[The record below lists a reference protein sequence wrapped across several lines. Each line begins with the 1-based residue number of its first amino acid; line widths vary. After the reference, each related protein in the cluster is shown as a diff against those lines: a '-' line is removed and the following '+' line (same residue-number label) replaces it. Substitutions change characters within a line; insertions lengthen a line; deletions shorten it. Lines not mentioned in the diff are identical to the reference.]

1 MGISLAF
8 QDQAPPLSNPDL
20 DWLQG
25 RTIVHKIVIG
35 LTDPNV
41 CMRVILNELSES
53 AGEIRALTLKPTE
66 ASCFEVVLQATSL
79 SAEDARDLVG
89 RIAAYPAVNSAAI
102 EHMLIR

>member
-8 QDQAPPLSNPDL
+8 QQDATPLSNPDL
-20 DWLQG
+20 DWLRG

-35 LTDPNV
+35 LTDPCV

-53 AGEIRALTLKPTE
+53 EGEIRALTLKPTE
-66 ASCFEVVLQATSL
+66 AACFEVVLQATGL
-79 SAEDARDLVG
+79 SAEDARGLVA
-89 RIAAYPAVNSAAI
+89 RIAAYPAVKSAAI

>member
-8 QDQAPPLSNPDL
+8 QHGATPLSNPDL

-41 CMRVILNELSES
+41 CMRVILNELSET
-53 AGEIRALTLKPTE
+53 AGEIRALTLKPTGG
-66 ASCFEVVLQATSL
+66 AGFEVVLQATGL
-79 SAEDARDLVG
+79 GAEDARGLVG
-89 RIAAYPAVNSAAI
+89 RIAAYPAVKSAAV

>member
-8 QDQAPPLSNPDL
+8 QTGATPLSNADI
-20 DWLQG
+20 DWLRG

-35 LTDPNV
+35 LTDPVV
-41 CMRVILNELSES
+41 CMRVILNELAES

-66 ASCFEVVLQATSL
+66 GACFEVVLQATNL
-79 SAEDARDLVG
+79 GAEDARGLVG

>member
-1 MGISLAF
+1 MGTSLAF
-8 QDQAPPLSNPDL
+8 QADATPLSDPDM
-20 DWLQG
+20 DWLRG
-25 RTIVHKIVIG
+25 RTVVHKIVVG

-66 ASCFEVVLQATSL
+66 GACFEVVLQATGL
-79 SAEDARDLVG
+79 GAEDARGLVG
-89 RIAAYPAVNSAAI
+89 RIAAYPAVKSAAI